1 MFLRNLRKYIIGSVT
16 TGAAA
21 AGITT
26 YCYYNPNGAIATNT
40 GGNTNNI
47 ISDVVIIGGGVVGLA
62 VAREFAIREK
72 SVIVLEKEDTIITG
86 ASSGNSGIGC
96 TGYDAPANSL
106 ERKLLRRSI
115 IRHPNLYR
123 SLGLSYDHVRKCGAL
138 VVAWNQKEL
147 KELPNV
153 LQENIDAG
161 DTEST
166 ILNKNDLLELEPSI
180 NKNALGAVFANREMV
195 TEPWLVP
202 VAYAYSAILHGAK
215 IFVNKEVIKADFNV
229 RKEKKSNKNDDNL
242 KNGTWTITT
251 KSKDIYETKQ
261 VINCAGINGDTIH
274 HELMRNNKKNDDD
287 ASSTNHQF
295 RIQPRKGQFVVFK
308 NVNNGIA
315 VDGDCSNSNTDISND
330 NHNIESK
337 KDMLLPSIVIQPV
350 PSRYTKGVIVWKSVY
365 GNIIVGPT
373 AEEQESRT
381 DRSNDKETI
390 DMLTNYGRKIIPA
403 LKDVKVIGS
412 YSGIRTAT
420 EYRDYQI
427 YSIPNM
433 NWITVGGIRSTGL
446 TAASGIA
453 EYIYLLYS
461 NGDEDASRVLND
473 NVMPP
478 FLPSLPLH
486 PKPKY
491 DNPRIPSLSSLRD
504 NYNQRGDGTIKI
516 FGQIWKVTHPLSIF
530 GLGDGGM

>member
-166 ILNKNDLLELEPSI
+166 ILNKNDLFELEPSI

-215 IFVNKEVIKADFNV
+215 IFVNK
-229 RKEKKSNKNDDNL
+229 
-242 KNGTWTITT
+242 
-251 KSKDIYETKQ
+251 
-261 VINCAGINGDTIH
+261 
-274 HELMRNNKKNDDD
+274 M
-287 ASSTNHQF
+287 
-295 RIQPRKGQFVVFK
+295 
-308 NVNNGIA
+308 
-315 VDGDCSNSNTDISND
+315 
-330 NHNIESK
+330 
-337 KDMLLPSIVIQPV
+337 
-350 PSRYTKGVIVWKSVY
+350 
-365 GNIIVGPT
+365 
-373 AEEQESRT
+373 
-381 DRSNDKETI
+381 
-390 DMLTNYGRKIIPA
+390 
-403 LKDVKVIGS
+403 
-412 YSGIRTAT
+412 
-420 EYRDYQI
+420 
-427 YSIPNM
+427 
-433 NWITVGGIRSTGL
+433 
-446 TAASGIA
+446 
-453 EYIYLLYS
+453 
-461 NGDEDASRVLND
+461 
-473 NVMPP
+473 
-478 FLPSLPLH
+478 
-486 PKPKY
+486 
-491 DNPRIPSLSSLRD
+491 
-504 NYNQRGDGTIKI
+504 
-516 FGQIWKVTHPLSIF
+516 
-530 GLGDGGM
+530 